1 MTRYYF
7 NIRYGE
13 RVFDDEEGSEHA
25 TQDAAWHE
33 ATQACGEMLRDLDGR
48 IRDGEEW
55 RMEVTNK
62 EREVIFLLRFTAEK
76 GLGYVSRQ

>member
-33 ATQACGEMLRDLDGR
+33 ATQACGEMLRT
-48 IRDGEEW
+48 W
-55 RMEVTNK
+55 M
-62 EREVIFLLRFTAEK
+62 AEYEMARNGGWK
-76 GLGYVSRQ
+76 